1 MYVKQISVFVENSF
15 GSAAET
21 LDVLTKENINI
32 NALSIADT
40 SDYGIMRLIV
50 DAPEKARD
58 LLREHGATVKITDV
72 LALPISNQPGGLSA
86 VLSILTKAHISID
99 YMYAFPADSKE
110 SAIVITK
117 TGDLEKTVAVLI
129 ENGITPLEDT
139 EL

>member
-15 GSAAET
+15 GSAVET
-21 LDVLTKENINI
+21 LSVLANEKINI

-50 DAPEKARD
+50 DDPEKARD

-72 LALPISNQPGGLSA
+72 IAIPIENVPGGLST
-86 VLSILTKAHISID
+86 VLSILTNAHLSID
-99 YMYAFPADSKE
+99 YMYAFPADAKE
-110 SAIVITK
+110 RAIVITK
-117 TGDLEKTVAVLI
+117 TGDLEKTVAVLK
-129 ENGITPLEDT
+129 ENGISPLNDK

>member
-58 LLREHGATVKITDV
+58 LLKEYGAMVKITEV
-72 LALPISNQPGGLSA
+72 LAIPMSNAPGGLSA
-86 VLSILTKAHISID
+86 VLAILTNANITID
-99 YMYAFPADSKE
+99 YMYAFPSNSKE
-110 SAIVITK
+110 KAIVITK
-117 TGDLEKTVAVLI
+117 TNDLEKTVNVLK
-129 ENGITPLEDT
+129 ENGIYPLSDK